1 MKTKLSLLSLAVCA
15 VFSTGAFAQQSGII
29 NFTGTIQSASCTAD
43 INGGGASTGI
53 VNLGTTAPA
62 SVDSVGATANHT
74 PIDVTLDATCVGDNF
89 WVYFSGGNVNTDGR
103 LTTPVNGIHVQLT
116 NGTSTTPITVGA
128 TGTYN
133 AAMQG
138 HAPGAGQGN
147 SWSVA
152 NGVGT
157 ITGAYGAQFY
167 SDVAGPNKTGS
178 IAGTNVT
185 YNLIFF

>member
-15 VFSTGAFAQQSGII
+15 VFSTGAFAQSGTI

-43 INGGGASTGI
+43 INGGGAGTGI

-62 SVDSVGATANHT
+62 TVDAVGAVANHT
-74 PIDVTLDATCVGDNF
+74 TIDVTLDASCVGDNF

-103 LTTPVNGIHVQLT
+103 LNTPVNGIHVQLT
-116 NGTSTTPITVGA
+116 SGNTANPIVVGQ
-128 TGTYN
+128 TGSYN

-138 HAPGAGQGN
+138 LAPGAGQGN
-147 SWSVA
+147 SWTVA

-167 SDVAGPNKTGS
+167 SAVAGPNKTGS
-178 IAGTNVT
+178 IAGTSVT
-185 YNLIFF
+185 YNVIYF